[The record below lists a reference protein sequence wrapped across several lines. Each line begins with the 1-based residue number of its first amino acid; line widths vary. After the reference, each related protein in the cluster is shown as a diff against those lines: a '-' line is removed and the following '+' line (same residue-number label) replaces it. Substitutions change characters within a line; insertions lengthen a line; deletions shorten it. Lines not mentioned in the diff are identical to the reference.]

1 MPGEKEKQRYLGYR
15 NVGGEC
21 WEWIS
26 FCCIM
31 EGRCASIRFVHVDI
45 IMDVLHKALDR
56 LFASFFWCESK
67 STVGMEYGERI

>member
-1 MPGEKEKQRYLGYR
+1 MPGEKAKQRYLGYR
-15 NVGGEC
+15 GETVGVML
-21 WEWIS
+21 S

-31 EGRCASIRFVHVDI
+31 EGRCASIRFVQIDN

>member
-15 NVGGEC
+15 GWGCREVKL
-21 WEWIS
+21 S

-31 EGRCASIRFVHVDI
+31 EGSCASIRVVLIDI

-56 LFASFFWCESK
+56 LFASVFVCESK
-67 STVGMEYGERI
+67 STVGMGYGERI